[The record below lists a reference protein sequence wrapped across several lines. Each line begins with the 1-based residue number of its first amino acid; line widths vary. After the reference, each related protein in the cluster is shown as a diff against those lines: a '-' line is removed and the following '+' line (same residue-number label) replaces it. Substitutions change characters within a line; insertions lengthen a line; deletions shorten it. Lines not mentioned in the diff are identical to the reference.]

1 MNDYYTEL
9 GVGKSASQDEIKRAY
24 KKQAM
29 QHHPD
34 RTGGDDTRFKQIN
47 EAYETLKDP
56 QKRQQYDNP
65 QQQRPDFNFRTGNM
79 HGGNPF
85 NDMFSDIFAHQ
96 RARQQQQ
103 AMKNRDIKVTTQIS
117 LAEVMTGKNAY
128 ITYTL
133 STGRTEYINVE
144 IPIGANDNDTI
155 KYSNLGDAADPRLP
169 RGDLFVRVRVK
180 RDVDWAREAN
190 NIITTKRINIFDC
203 MLGVN
208 VMIRTPDDRQINLR
222 VPPGTKPGQIL
233 SIKGYGIPDVRSRMK
248 GNAYV
253 QIDADVPRITDP
265 RVAEELK
272 RITKGF

>member
-65 QQQRPDFNFRTGNM
+65 QQHRPDFNFRTGNM

-85 NDMFSDIFAHQ
+85 NDMFSDIFAQQ
-96 RARQQQQ
+96 RARQQQH
-103 AMKNRDIKVTTQIS
+103 AIKNRDIKVTTQIS